1 MHERHWMRSSNS
13 RSDNRKSKTCP
24 GPFDFAQDKLRRRIQ
39 NLKWV
44 EVLAILVFLVGC
56 VGMAE
61 AQQPKKVPRI
71 GIIFSSTPA
80 ATARLVEVFK
90 QALRELG
97 YVEGQNVVFEP
108 RFGEAKPERLPIL
121 AAELVR
127 LKVDV
132 IVAATNRGIE
142 AVRQATQTIPIIMA
156 AGTDPVGSGFAAS
169 LARPGGNITGLTAFS
184 PELNGKR
191 LELLKETFPK
201 LSRVALL
208 MTPNVPGSALD
219 LKETESAARSLR
231 LRIQFLEVRGP
242 SDLDSAFKAMTK
254 ERADALT
261 MFPGHPV
268 LMANRKQVV
277 ELAAKNR
284 VPAMY
289 PFTEFVDAGGL
300 MSYGPNLAAN
310 FRRAA
315 TYVDKILKGTKP
327 ADLPVEQPTKFEL
340 IINLKTAKQI
350 GLTIPPNVL
359 ARADKVIK

>member
-1 MHERHWMRSSNS
+1 VKVRSKQKAVS
-13 RSDNRKSKTCP
+13 SKTP
-24 GPFDFAQDKLRRRIQ
+24 REKRMSRRVIVFIC
-39 NLKWV
+39 LLLT
-44 EVLAILVFLVGC
+44 VLLPTGFLQ
-56 VGMAE
+56 
-61 AQQPKKVPRI
+61 AQQAKKVSRI
-71 GIIFSSTPA
+71 GIIFSSTPV
-80 ATARLVEVFK
+80 ATARFVEAFK

-127 LKVDV
+127 LKADV
-132 IVAATNRGIE
+132 MVAVTNPGIE
-142 AVRQATQTIPIIMA
+142 AVKQATQTIPIIMA

-201 LSRVALL
+201 VSRVALL
-208 MTPNVPGSALD
+208 VTPNVPGSALD

-242 SDLDSAFKAMTK
+242 SDLDSAFKAITK
-254 ERADALT
+254 EHADALT

-300 MSYGPNLAAN
+300 MSYGPDLAAN

-315 TYVDKILKGTKP
+315 VYVDKILKGTKP
-327 ADLPVEQPTKFEL
+327 GDLPVEQPTKFEL
-340 IINLKTAKQI
+340 VINLKAAKQI

-359 ARADKVIK
+359 ARADKVIR